1 MSNNYVVQN
10 KLIVRKRAKNYD
22 QQDSI
27 KTKWEYIDAHE
38 NAMDS
43 YNGLIVTRDSEKR
56 WEWGKLPNDKSTSKH
71 IFDVISS
78 NEMMYK
84 IACMFGKVG
93 FYENPYKRLW
103 YSILRHKESQ
113 EQLYIGDAKG
123 GVSIGCSKYHLDK
136 KFPRADIE
144 ELLSFLCS
152 YNVLHPYD
160 GVIAGSVA

>member
-27 KTKWEYIDAHE
+27 KTKWEYVDAPE
-38 NAMDS
+38 NEIGIMYA
-43 YNGLIVTRDSEKR
+43 LTVTWDSEKR

-71 IFDVISS
+71 IFDVIPSS
-78 NEMMYK
+78 EMLYK
-84 IACMFGKVG
+84 IACIFGRVS
-93 FYENPYKRLW
+93 FYENPYKFLW
-103 YSILRHKESQ
+103 YSRLHHKESQ
-113 EQLYIGDAKG
+113 EILYIGDTKG
-123 GVSIGCSKYHLDK
+123 GVAIGCSKYYKDK
-136 KFPRADIE
+136 NFPRSDIE